1 MKMSDSNDKD
11 HGKDVSVAIVT
22 SQVILL
28 KTVADLQDCLHIVSQ
43 NLKIRLKDH
52 MVLTILQAGKDEG
65 RRRNP
70 NP

>member
-52 MVLTILQAGKDEG
+52 MVLIILQAGKDEG
-65 RRRNP
+65 RRRKP

>member
-11 HGKDVSVAIVT
+11 HGKDVPVKIVI

-43 NLKIRLKDH
+43 NVKVRLKNR
-52 MVLTILQAGKDEG
+52 MVLTIL
-65 RRRNP
+65 
-70 NP
+70 